1 MRVLFWFLLL
11 AGAAVAVALAAKI
24 TSGYVLF
31 VAPPY
36 RVELSLNLLAVLV
49 VAGFVAGY
57 ALLRIV
63 KRALG
68 LPEEVRAFRQRQQQA
83 RTRTKQDA
91 AVVALLEGRYGRAR
105 QYAEEALAIPRSSGL
120 AALIG
125 ARAAIDTREF
135 AAAET
140 LLARPDAQV
149 PSLAVPRLMLEAEM
163 KLEQGQPLEALG
175 ILQSLR
181 KEAGS
186 HTAALR
192 LELRALQ
199 GAGRYAEIPP
209 LVDQLVKRK
218 VYGAEEGV
226 FVRAAAHAQELAAR
240 ADDAA
245 GLRAYWGK
253 LSDAEQRM
261 PKIARAAARSF
272 LAQGADH
279 EAAEILAR
287 SLERQW
293 DSDLVALY
301 ADLPPRRRDA
311 AARAGRALARRAQ
324 RRRGASARAG
334 RALRTGAAMGQGADL
349 SGGEPR
355 ASGRLSH
362 PRRARRAARAPRPR
376 PRGQCPPRRRAE
388 ARAGGA
394 RAALEQARAAQPEG
408 RPRARARGSG
418 FSADITRQPRSGPAP
433 IRA

>member
-1 MRVLFWFLLL
+1 VRVLFWFLLL

-49 VAGFVAGY
+49 ITGFVAGY
-57 ALLRIV
+57 ALLRVV

-68 LPEEVRAFRQRQQQA
+68 LPEEVRAFRQRQQTGRA
-83 RTRTKQDA
+83 RAKQDA

-105 QYAEEALAIPRSSGL
+105 QYADEALAIPRSSGL
-120 AALIG
+120 SALIG

-218 VYGAEEGV
+218 VYGAEEGD

-245 GLRAYWGK
+245 GLRSYWGK
-253 LSDAEQRM
+253 LSDADQRM

-272 LAQGADH
+272 LAQGADR
-279 EAAEILAR
+279 EAAEILVR
-287 SLERQW
+287 SLERRW

-301 ADLPPRRRDA
+301 ASCRLA
-311 AARAGRALARRAQ
+311 AATPQ
-324 RRRGASARAG
+324 
-334 RALRTGAAMGQGADL
+334 
-349 SGGEPR
+349 
-355 ASGRLSH
+355 
-362 PRRARRAARAPRPR
+362 
-376 PRGQCPPRRRAE
+376 
-388 ARAGGA
+388 
-394 RAALEQARAAQPEG
+394 LEQAERWLAAHSGDAELLHALGVLCERAQLWGKAQTYLEASLALEDAYRTHVALGELHARLG
-408 RPRARARGSG
+408 RDREANAHL
-418 FSADITRQPRSGPAP
+418 AAALKLALAELQPH
-433 IRA
+433 